1 MVRPHKYGV
10 AAGLAFAALA
20 FVAFAARSVKP
31 FPVYHDGDGL
41 VFSPSLTGSHQMA
54 SFGPWNFGER
64 LRDTKPADKRLNLY
78 VVIPGTQ
85 YRLSARS
92 EYDHNRVINK
102 YTVDRKP
109 REWDIYWCFVL
120 DPSLTEDVRSERELL
135 VAAHESFKPPDL
147 YDASDAPSHI
157 ALAEQ
162 LRVHSLTDLRRFR
175 RKDGS
180 LPRILILP
188 ASLAV
193 RATAEVHDV
202 SVNHPPR

>member
-1 MVRPHKYGV
+1 MRRQKYAV
-10 AAGLAFAALA
+10 AAGLVFAGLA
-20 FVAFAARSVKP
+20 FVAFAARAVKP

-41 VFSPSLTGSHQMA
+41 VFSPELTGSRHMA

-64 LRDTKPADKRLNLY
+64 LRDPRPTDKRLNLY

-85 YRLSARS
+85 YRSSTHS

-102 YTVDRKP
+102 YTVDGKP
-109 REWDIYWCFVL
+109 REWDIFWCFVL
-120 DPSLTEDVRSERELL
+120 DPSLTTDVRSERELL
-135 VAAHESFKPPDL
+135 IAAHESFRPADL

-162 LRVHSLTDLRRFR
+162 LRVHSLADLRRFR

-193 RATAEVHDV
+193 RATAELQDV
-202 SVNHPPR
+202 SMNRPRR

>member
-1 MVRPHKYGV
+1 MRRPQYAV

-20 FVAFAARSVKP
+20 LVAFAARAVKP
-31 FPVYHDGDGL
+31 FSVYHDGDGL

-64 LRDTKPADKRLNLY
+64 LRDPRPTDKRLNLY
-78 VVIPGTQ
+78 VVIPGSQ
-85 YRLSARS
+85 YRSPNHS

-102 YTVDRKP
+102 YTVDNKP

-120 DPSLTEDVRSERELL
+120 DPSLTADVRSERELL
-135 VAAHESFKPPDL
+135 IAAHESFKPADL

-162 LRVHSLTDLRRFR
+162 LRVHSLSDLRRFR

-180 LPRILILP
+180 LPRVLILP

-193 RATAEVHDV
+193 RATAEVPDV
-202 SVNHPPR
+202 SMNRSRPR